1 MTTGQP
7 SHKSPAQIAAE
18 DIRRRRRE
26 AVIIIVV
33 LFLVALLTFVETKV
47 FEFGDRIPVSN
58 TVLMFIL
65 ININLLLL
73 LLLLFLVFRNLVK
86 LIYDR
91 RRRVMGAQLRTRLVA
106 AFITLTLVPTSVLF
120 FFSLHFITSSLEFW
134 FNLPIEQSLENSLW
148 IGEQFYRR
156 LEGAHQ
162 GILARA
168 SRQIE
173 ARRLLAAENRRALA
187 ALAAEILRETEA
199 QGVEVYSRDAE
210 RLALSLS
217 PELENDYFG
226 TVPADTFRKQSVL
239 KEVHSLSAQTPN
251 GEIIKTVGTVPFG
264 ADPASA
270 EGFVVIASLVPID
283 IFSSLKSV
291 SRGIEEYEQIKLVK
305 KPIQLTYFITLSI
318 VLLVVVFF
326 AVWFGFL
333 LAKTITIPLKE
344 LAEGARRVAGGD
356 LSVSIAPAADTE
368 IGSLVEAFNRMTR
381 DLQASRLQLE
391 LSAERLREQN
401 AEIEAKRQYMEIVLG
416 SVSTGVVTLDAE
428 GRISTLNRSA
438 ERMLACRAAEV
449 AGRHLDA
456 LFPSDA
462 GELAAA
468 IAAGRASAME
478 SPLELPIRLAIGGK
492 PRSFLAM
499 VNALR
504 DPAGG
509 RIGTVVAIDDLT
521 ELERAQRLAAWREV
535 ARRIAHEV
543 KNPLTPI
550 TLSAQRLKRR
560 YAGRIAEPVFD
571 ECTRTI
577 IDHVEVIRNLVNE
590 FAAYARFPSANPV
603 RGELPP
609 IIEETLALY
618 REGYPGIRF
627 ETDFG
632 PDIPPLNLDRLQIKQ
647 ALINLIENAIVAVR
661 EAGRIEIAVR
671 HDPAGRRVQ
680 LEVADDGPGVP
691 ERHKS
696 RLFEPDFS
704 TKKSGMGLGL
714 TIVSSIVA
722 DHNGA
727 ISLCDNRPRG
737 ARFVI
742 ELPV

>member
-1 MTTGQP
+1 
-7 SHKSPAQIAAE
+7 
-18 DIRRRRRE
+18 
-26 AVIIIVV
+26 
-33 LFLVALLTFVETKV
+33 
-47 FEFGDRIPVSN
+47 
-58 TVLMFIL
+58 
-65 ININLLLL
+65 
-73 LLLLFLVFRNLVK
+73 
-86 LIYDR
+86 
-91 RRRVMGAQLRTRLVA
+91 
-106 AFITLTLVPTSVLF
+106 
-120 FFSLHFITSSLEFW
+120 
-134 FNLPIEQSLENSLW
+134 
-148 IGEQFYRR
+148 
-156 LEGAHQ
+156 
-162 GILARA
+162 
-168 SRQIE
+168 
-173 ARRLLAAENRRALA
+173 
-187 ALAAEILRETEA
+187 
-199 QGVEVYSRDAE
+199 
-210 RLALSLS
+210 
-217 PELENDYFG
+217 
-226 TVPADTFRKQSVL
+226 
-239 KEVHSLSAQTPN
+239 
-251 GEIIKTVGTVPFG
+251 
-264 ADPASA
+264 
-270 EGFVVIASLVPID
+270 
-283 IFSSLKSV
+283 
-291 SRGIEEYEQIKLVK
+291 
-305 KPIQLTYFITLSI
+305 
-318 VLLVVVFF
+318 
-326 AVWFGFL
+326 
-333 LAKTITIPLKE
+333 
-344 LAEGARRVAGGD
+344 
-356 LSVSIAPAADTE
+356 
-368 IGSLVEAFNRMTR
+368 
-381 DLQASRLQLE
+381 
-391 LSAERLREQN
+391 
-401 AEIEAKRQYMEIVLG
+401 
-416 SVSTGVVTLDAE
+416 
-428 GRISTLNRSA
+428 
-438 ERMLACRAAEV
+438 MLACRAAEV